1 MDGFLLIVGI
11 YIVLTVLGAMQ
22 KKQRQERERAA
33 RLRGA
38 GGEQPRAEEMSGLQ
52 RAMEELRRAEAEAKS
67 RQRLRIERGEA
78 IAFPLEQPRRRVLDL
93 DLEETEGEAEGYAEE
108 SAEEI
113 HEVEAIDLE
122 EQGAREVEAR
132 YRANVEEAAA
142 VVARV
147 EMPEPPRI
155 VARVTPSIAPAPSV
169 VPDEK
174 LEGVLAPRARR
185 RPPLARWGRG
195 SVRDAVVLAEIL
207 QRPVGERM

>member
-1 MDGFLLIVGI
+1 MEGFLLIVVI
-11 YIVLTVLGAMQ
+11 YVVLTVLGAMQ
-22 KKQRQERERAA
+22 KQKRQERERAL
-33 RLRGA
+33 RSRGA
-38 GGEQPRAEEMSGLQ
+38 GRPETHAEQMSGLQ
-52 RAMEELRRAEAEAKS
+52 QALEELRRAEMEAK
-67 RQRLRIERGEA
+67 RLQAPAPEGHELL
-78 IAFPLEQPRRRVLDL
+78 AFPPRQQARRVLDL
-93 DLEETEGEAEGYAEE
+93 EEAEAEPEEVAEE
-108 SAEEI
+108 SVEEI

-195 SVRDAVVLAEIL
+195 SARDAVVLAEIL